1 MNNTTKNSDLFIN
14 AYNQIDAF
22 LRKEGEFDSDASFTY
37 KVKSSKNSAVKK
49 LKDDLIAYGQL
60 RNVIVHS
67 PKLDEREIAIAE
79 PHDVTVSKIVKIC
92 QNIVNPRKV
101 LPSFQ
106 FNVLGAEKSDY
117 INNILKQMRE
127 NSFSQFP
134 IFNIDGSVEE
144 IITTNTISRWLSS
157 NIEPNGTIIIENVKV
172 ESMVNEIEYKE
183 NFKFI
188 SRDAS
193 IFDAYDLFLNH
204 INSQGFNLDA
214 IFITH
219 SGKKNEKLLGLITI
233 VDIANE
239 MKNT

>member
-1 MNNTTKNSDLFIN
+1 
-14 AYNQIDAF
+14 
-22 LRKEGEFDSDASFTY
+22 
-37 KVKSSKNSAVKK
+37 
-49 LKDDLIAYGQL
+49 
-60 RNVIVHS
+60 
-67 PKLDEREIAIAE
+67 
-79 PHDVTVSKIVKIC
+79 
-92 QNIVNPRKV
+92 
-101 LPSFQ
+101 
-106 FNVLGAEKSDY
+106 
-117 INNILKQMRE
+117 MRE

-172 ESMVNEIEYKE
+172 ESMLNEIEYKE

>member
-1 MNNTTKNSDLFIN
+1 
-14 AYNQIDAF
+14 
-22 LRKEGEFDSDASFTY
+22 
-37 KVKSSKNSAVKK
+37 
-49 LKDDLIAYGQL
+49 
-60 RNVIVHS
+60 VHS

-79 PHDVTVSKIVKIC
+79 PHDVTVAKIVKIC
-92 QNIVNPRKV
+92 QDIVNPRKV
-101 LPSFQ
+101 LPAFQ
-106 FNVLGAEKSDY
+106 FNVLGAEKGDY
-117 INNILKQMRE
+117 INDILKQMRE

-134 IFNIDGSVEE
+134 IFNSEGAVEE

-157 NIEPNGTIIIENVKV
+157 KIEPNGTIIIENVKV
-172 ESMVNEIEYKE
+172 ECMLNEIEYKE

-193 IFDAYDLFLNH
+193 IFDAYDVFLNH

-239 MKNT
+239 MKNA